1 VVAYVIRRL
10 FYMAVTL
17 AIISVIVFAIIQLP
31 PGDYLTSY
39 ILQLQSSGQI
49 VDAELVESLKRRYGL
64 DQPYWMQYLKW
75 VTGLFRGDFGRS
87 FEWNRPVADLIAE
100 RLPMTIVVS
109 LCSLVFAYLVGIFI
123 GIISAV
129 YKYSIIDYVATF
141 IGFVGLATPNFL
153 LALVLMFAFYQ
164 WFGIS
169 VGGLFSPEMEDAPWS
184 WAKFVDLINHLW
196 IPVIVIG
203 TAGTASTV
211 RVMRAT
217 LLDEL
222 GRDYV
227 KIARSKGLPGWR
239 VVYHAFRVAI
249 NPIISTIGWEL
260 PVIVSGAEIT
270 SIVLNLPTTGPLLLQ
285 ALQTQDM
292 FLAGSFILML
302 SVLTVVGTLISDILL
317 AVVDPRIR
325 YS

>member
-1 VVAYVIRRL
+1 
-10 FYMAVTL
+10 
-17 AIISVIVFAIIQLP
+17 
-31 PGDYLTSY
+31 
-39 ILQLQSSGQI
+39 
-49 VDAELVESLKRRYGL
+49 
-64 DQPYWMQYLKW
+64 
-75 VTGLFRGDFGRS
+75 LFRGDFGRS

-184 WAKFVDLINHLW
+184 WAKFIDLINHLW

-239 VVYHAFRVAI
+239 V
-249 NPIISTIGWEL
+249 
-260 PVIVSGAEIT
+260 
-270 SIVLNLPTTGPLLLQ
+270 
-285 ALQTQDM
+285 
-292 FLAGSFILML
+292 
-302 SVLTVVGTLISDILL
+302 
-317 AVVDPRIR
+317 
-325 YS
+325 

>member
-1 VVAYVIRRL
+1 
-10 FYMAVTL
+10 MAVTL

-184 WAKFVDLINHLW
+184 WAKFVDLINHK
-196 IPVIVIG
+196 
-203 TAGTASTV
+203 
-211 RVMRAT
+211 REYR
-217 LLDEL
+217 
-222 GRDYV
+222 
-227 KIARSKGLPGWR
+227 K
-239 VVYHAFRVAI
+239 F
-249 NPIISTIGWEL
+249 
-260 PVIVSGAEIT
+260 
-270 SIVLNLPTTGPLLLQ
+270 
-285 ALQTQDM
+285 
-292 FLAGSFILML
+292 F
-302 SVLTVVGTLISDILL
+302 
-317 AVVDPRIR
+317 
-325 YS
+325 